1 MLWSEDRQFFHW
13 PFDKE
18 AELEAAILEAK
29 NELFGDSRIYLD
41 VKKLIGQSG
50 KTRNVPDGYLLD
62 LSSKTKPALYLVEV
76 ELATHDPLR
85 HVAQQLLEFSLSF
98 KSTPQRM
105 KSILR
110 DTLQKSPETVAK
122 CETYATGNGFSNID
136 YLLEQMIYP
145 DDAFRAL
152 VIIDELEDEL
162 ERILRSSLKFPV
174 EILTLRR
181 FRSAAGER
189 FYDFE
194 PFLYELSIQ
203 SSTAKA
209 DAGNT
214 PAIDPSELD
223 TIVVPAREEGF
234 KETFISENMWRAIRI
249 HESMIPRIR
258 YIAAYQVAPVSAIT
272 HLAEVDRIEPWKD
285 SQKYAVYFKAP
296 AQPIGPVRL
305 VPNGR
310 VMAPQNSRYTS
321 LGRLRAAQTLDDVF

>member
-1 MLWSEDRQFFHW
+1 MLWSKDRKFYEW

-18 AELEAAILEAK
+18 VEVEGAILDSREQ
-29 NELFGDSRIYLD
+29 LFGDSRIYLD

-50 KTRNVPDGYLLD
+50 KTRNIPDGYLLD
-62 LSSKTKPALYLVEV
+62 LASRTKPLLYLVEV
-76 ELATHDPLR
+76 ELSTHDPLR

-105 KSILR
+105 KAVLR
-110 DTLQKSPETVAK
+110 DTIQKSPETLSR
-122 CETYATGNGFSNID
+122 CEQYASANGFSNID

-174 EILTLRR
+174 EILTLQR
-181 FRSAAGER
+181 FKSNEGGV
-189 FYDFE
+189 FYQFD
-194 PFLYELSIQ
+194 PFLYDLSVQ
-203 SSTAKA
+203 SNTVAA
-209 DAGNT
+209 DQGNT

-234 KETFISENMWRAIRI
+234 RDVFIGQNMWRAIRI
-249 HESMIPRIR
+249 HPSMIPRIR
-258 YIAAYQVAPVSAIT
+258 HIAAYQVAPESAIT
-272 HLAEVDRIEPWKD
+272 HVADVDRIEPWKD
-285 SQKYAVYFKAP
+285 TGKYAVIFKGSP
-296 AQPIGPVRL
+296 QKVNPIRW

-310 VMAPQNSRYTS
+310 VMAPQSSRYTS
-321 LGRLRAAQTLDDVF
+321 SKRLMVARNLDEVF